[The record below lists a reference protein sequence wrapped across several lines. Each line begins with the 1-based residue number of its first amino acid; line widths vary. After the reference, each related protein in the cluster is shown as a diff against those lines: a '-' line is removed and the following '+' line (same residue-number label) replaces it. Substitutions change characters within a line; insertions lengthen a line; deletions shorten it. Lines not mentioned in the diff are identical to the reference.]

1 MAPTS
6 SRENVAPAEPAES
19 AGPASGPDL
28 RELVAALEG
37 TPAEQGLRERK
48 KRARRAALIDAAQ
61 NLVAEHGLDAVTVEM
76 ISAEAN
82 VSPRTFF
89 NYFESKDDAV
99 LGAEDTGLPEDVI
112 RTFVDGGPT
121 GRLLSDLQAVV
132 AALLAPAGE
141 AHDRVMRAMDLM
153 QQEPAL
159 LRRHVVW
166 MDRHKARLAE
176 LFEARRAVAPFT
188 TDAELLTML
197 VLLMLRTALVAWEH
211 AGYTGNPADHL
222 PDAVAQLIDVVSAD
236 LVS

>member
-6 SRENVAPAEPAES
+6 SRQTPAPAEHAAPA
-19 AGPASGPDL
+19 PGPDL
-28 RELVAALEG
+28 RELVSALEG
-37 TPAEQGLRERK
+37 SPAEQGLRERK
-48 KRARRAALIDAAQ
+48 KAARRAALIDAAQ
-61 NLVAEHGLDAVTVEM
+61 HLVAEHGLDAVTVEM

-112 RTFVDGGPT
+112 RTFVEGGPT
-121 GRLLSDLQAVV
+121 GRLLSDLQVVV

-166 MDRHKARLAE
+166 MDRHKSRLGE
-176 LFEARRAVAPFT
+176 LFEARRATVPFT

-222 PDAVAQLIDVVSAD
+222 PVAVAQLVDLVAAD
-236 LVS
+236 LGS

>member
-6 SRENVAPAEPAES
+6 SRESVTPAAHTEPA
-19 AGPASGPDL
+19 PGPDL
-28 RELVAALEG
+28 RELVSALEG
-37 TPAEQGLRERK
+37 SPAEQGLRERK
-48 KRARRAALIDAAQ
+48 KAARRAALIDAAQ

-112 RTFVDGGPT
+112 RTFVEGGPT
-121 GRLLSDLQAVV
+121 GRLLSDLQVVV

-159 LRRHVVW
+159 LRRHMVW
-166 MDRHKARLAE
+166 MDRHKSRLGE
-176 LFEARRAVAPFT
+176 LFEARRATVPFT
-188 TDAELLTML
+188 TDSELLTML

-222 PDAVAQLIDVVSAD
+222 PVAVAQLVDLVAAD
-236 LVS
+236 LDS

>member
-6 SRENVAPAEPAES
+6 SRESAAPAAHTEPA
-19 AGPASGPDL
+19 PGPDL
-28 RELVAALEG
+28 RELVSALEG
-37 TPAEQGLRERK
+37 SPAEQGLRERK
-48 KRARRAALIDAAQ
+48 KAARRAALIDAAQ

-112 RTFVDGGPT
+112 RTFVEGGPT
-121 GRLLSDLQAVV
+121 GRLLSDLQVVV

-166 MDRHKARLAE
+166 MDRHKSRLGE
-176 LFEARRAVAPFT
+176 LFEARRATVPFT
-188 TDAELLTML
+188 TDSELLTML

-222 PDAVAQLIDVVSAD
+222 PAAVAQLVDLVAAD
-236 LVS
+236 LDS

>member
-6 SRENVAPAEPAES
+6 SRETAAPAEPA
-19 AGPASGPDL
+19 APASGPDL
-28 RELVAALEG
+28 RELVSALEG

-48 KRARRAALIDAAQ
+48 KAARRAALIDAAQ

-99 LGAEDTGLPEDVI
+99 LGAEDTGLPEDII
-112 RTFVDGGPT
+112 RTFVEGGPT
-121 GRLLSDLQAVV
+121 GRLLSDLQVVV

-141 AHDRVMRAMDLM
+141 SHDRVMRAMDLM

-166 MDRHKARLAE
+166 MDRHKSRLGE
-176 LFEARRAVAPFT
+176 LFEARRATVPFS

-222 PDAVAQLIDVVSAD
+222 PAAVAQLVDLVAAD
-236 LVS
+236 LDS

>member
-6 SRENVAPAEPAES
+6 SRQTPAPAEHAEPA
-19 AGPASGPDL
+19 AGPDL
-28 RELVAALEG
+28 RELVSALEG

-48 KRARRAALIDAAQ
+48 KAARRAALIDAAQ

-112 RTFVDGGPT
+112 RTFVEGGPT
-121 GRLLSDLQAVV
+121 GRLLSDLQVVV

-141 AHDRVMRAMDLM
+141 SHDRVMRAMDLM

-166 MDRHKARLAE
+166 MDRHKSRLGE
-176 LFEARRAVAPFT
+176 LFEARRASVPFS

-222 PDAVAQLIDVVSAD
+222 PAAVAQLVDLVAAD
-236 LVS
+236 LDS